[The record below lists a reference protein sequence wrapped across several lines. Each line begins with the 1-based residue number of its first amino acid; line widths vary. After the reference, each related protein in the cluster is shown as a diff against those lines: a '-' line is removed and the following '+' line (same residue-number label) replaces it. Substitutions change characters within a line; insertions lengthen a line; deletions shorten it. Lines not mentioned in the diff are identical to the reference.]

1 MIIWTGRH
9 HEIEFPREF
18 EPENQMEPIKG
29 FQLMFGFQLDKLV
42 TDYPTIFMLQG
53 ESDRGHKIF
62 TSFLVRKGL
71 EDQFRDSL
79 RTRQFEKK
87 YDTLI
92 ATDAFRE
99 WSAKNPF

>member
-1 MIIWTGRH
+1 
-9 HEIEFPREF
+9 
-18 EPENQMEPIKG
+18 
-29 FQLMFGFQLDKLV
+29 
-42 TDYPTIFMLQG
+42 
-53 ESDRGHKIF
+53 
-62 TSFLVRKGL
+62 VRKGL

-79 RTRQFEKK
+79 RTRQFQKK